1 MRKKVMAVVIAV
13 LAFSLIAASAAT
25 LGVTSAS
32 GVGAGEDV
40 VAACDPDGVDVDFT
54 VEETSQD
61 VVEVT
66 EVTVSD
72 IHGDCL
78 LEDIFVTV
86 YEGGTAAG
94 TASGVVNAGTVTL
107 TGFSADPE
115 LLDNVRVVIG

>member
-1 MRKKVMAVVIAV
+1 MAVVFAV

-25 LGVTSAS
+25 LGVTSSS

-40 VAACDPDGVDVDFT
+40 VAACDPDGVNVDFT

-66 EVTVSD
+66 EVTVSG

-78 LEDIFVTV
+78 NEDIFVTV
-86 YEGGTAAG
+86 YESGTPAG
-94 TASGVVNAGTVTL
+94 TASAVVTGGSVTL